1 MELIT
6 QDEWETLYN
15 YGEDSSDEI
24 GQSDIFSDIKNC
36 LCGNS
41 LIKNSSSTMIC
52 NNCGTTRDVDD
63 DINNDGGGYKEMP
76 MHRKIRIVGENS
88 AKYRSEVFR
97 CANTYENEFQA
108 KCELIFEELTNIY
121 EKYLEYI
128 TSKKLPN
135 KLQITKNILKSV
147 AANYILCTI
156 PSNTPYSY
164 ENYKY
169 GLTDEEHIKQ
179 YKEYILMI
187 QSCTYET
194 AKKRTILRSA
204 NKKETLAA
212 LLYYICLSEG
222 FSCQK
227 FAISK
232 MFHLGKD
239 GFASGEKYIRFFVSH
254 GKIDIDLNI
263 SRVHPEI
270 NTLFNSIADIFTINE
285 ETEEDYEN
293 LKKAVIAIHEILENK
308 FIAENSC
315 VKSTIIG
322 SSYIVIKRCKN
333 KKLIKITPTISK
345 FCSNGIIRKT
355 TVEKFITGIKAYH
368 SHFVDVYKKYNLEHE
383 KMAYT

>member
-1 MELIT
+1 MLSIT
-6 QDEWETLYN
+6 QDEWEELYTN
-15 YGEDSSDEI
+15 NEAQTDL
-24 GQSDIFSDIKNC
+24 FSNIENC
-36 LCGNS
+36 SCGNI
-41 LIKNSSSTMIC
+41 LINNTSSTMIC
-52 NNCGTTRDVDD
+52 NNCGTTRDIDE

-88 AKYRSEVFR
+88 AKYRSDVFR

-108 KCELIFEELTNIY
+108 KCELIFDELTNIY

-128 TSKKLPN
+128 TTKKVAN
-135 KLQITKNILKSV
+135 KLKITKNILKSV

-156 PSNTPYSY
+156 PSNNPYMY
-164 ENYKY
+164 EHYKY
-169 GLTDEEHIKQ
+169 GLTEEEHIKH
-179 YKEYILMI
+179 YKEYVSRI
-187 QSCTYET
+187 QTCMHET
-194 AKKRTILRSA
+194 AQERTILRSA
-204 NKKETLAA
+204 NKKETLSA

-232 MFHLGKD
+232 MFHLSKD

-263 SRVHPEI
+263 SRVLPEI
-270 NTLFNSIADIFTINE
+270 NTLFNDMEYLFTIND
-285 ETEEDYEN
+285 ETIEDYEN
-293 LKKAVIAIHEILENK
+293 LKEVVILMHEILEKK

-315 VKSTIIG
+315 VKSRIIG

-333 KKLIKITPTISK
+333 KKLIADSPTISK

-355 TVEKFITGIKAYH
+355 TVEKFITEVKLYH
-368 SHFVDVYKKYNLEHE
+368 SHFVDVYKQYNLEHGRDL
-383 KMAYT
+383 YI